1 MEMTKATKTHRDKH
15 NFFSRP
21 GIQKSEK
28 IPVKNFCVQLKRKSS
43 KHHRITAISFLILRC
58 ILYNFNLP
66 WVHTEYVRYVDL
78 TL

>member
-15 NFFSRP
+15 KFFSRP

-28 IPVKNFCVQLKRKSS
+28 IPVTSFCVQLKRKCS
-43 KHHRITAISFLILRC
+43 KFHRFTAISFLILPC

-66 WVHTEYVRYVDL
+66 WVHTEHVRD
-78 TL
+78 